1 MNKIWEQPMFSLI
14 SLEYIQVN
22 GCAVRTRLFGRNAK
36 GHVPLVT
43 SLTANTKLTAK
54 PLMRSIVNGCMY
66 ANQHR
71 FTTILSCKFGAITI
85 EKKGSVPQLIITTQ
99 NKLGSPHVHFFPQA
113 LWLLSFKMS
122 KMSVR
127 KV

>member
-22 GCAVRTRLFGRNAK
+22 GYVVRTRLFGRNAK

-66 ANQHR
+66 ANRHR
-71 FTTILSCKFGAITI
+71 FTTLPLDRILLEINEVESLD
-85 EKKGSVPQLIITTQ
+85 S
-99 NKLGSPHVHFFPQA
+99 
-113 LWLLSFKMS
+113 S
-122 KMSVR
+122 KNPVG
-127 KV
+127 KI